1 MVSELQPRLLF
12 SASLGRDC
20 KWHCLNIFQPHN
32 KAEEVNVQLFLLHPG
47 SLETTAKSCLDARK
61 ASG

>member
-20 KWHCLNIFQPHN
+20 KRHCLNIFQPHN
-32 KAEEVNVQLFLLHPG
+32 KAEEMNVQLFLLHPG
-47 SLETTAKSCLDARK
+47 SL
-61 ASG
+61 